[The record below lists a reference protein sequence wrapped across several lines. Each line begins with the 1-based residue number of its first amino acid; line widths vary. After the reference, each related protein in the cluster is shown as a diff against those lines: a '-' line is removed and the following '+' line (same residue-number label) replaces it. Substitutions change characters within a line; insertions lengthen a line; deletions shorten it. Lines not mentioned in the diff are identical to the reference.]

1 MNSEKR
7 LNNKGVGA
15 GAGADA
21 GVACGK
27 IRSIWPPATSVLWHL
42 LASFLVND
50 VLQADLVISNNTYYR
65 FTYSYLKSESCHR

>member
-27 IRSIWPPATSVLWHL
+27 IRSTWPPATSVLWHL
-42 LASFLVND
+42 LA
-50 VLQADLVISNNTYYR
+50 VILGQRCTPGRLSH
-65 FTYSYLKSESCHR
+65 FQ